1 MLLSI
6 FLFAITALA
15 AEEREITVTLTVP
28 DSAWAIS
35 IEEVHEVKN
44 EIWVISNVSRD
55 PDVMG
60 AQVISVVRDAVIMVA
75 PDLPV
80 KHFVIGKTWNWKNE
94 EAYTFIE
101 NRNNLDSELISGK
114 RLYKRKNKIP
124 GDRQLKK

>member
-35 IEEVHEVKN
+35 IEEVHEVQN
-44 EIWVISNVSRD
+44 EIWVITNVFRD
-55 PDVMG
+55 PGMMG
-60 AQVISVVRDAVIMVA
+60 AQVISVVKDSVIMVA

-80 KHFVIGKTWNWKNE
+80 KHFVIGKTWNWKNDE
-94 EAYTFIE
+94 PYTFIE
-101 NRNNLDSELISGK
+101 NRNNLDCELKSGK
-114 RLYKRKNKIP
+114 RLYKRKK
-124 GDRQLKK
+124 